1 MSTAKLSDNQAI
13 PAIKPRLMD
22 QVREELRVRHYAYR
36 TERTYIDWIKR
47 YIFYHQKRHPKDMG
61 PAEVRAFLGYLA
73 DQRNVAASTQNQA
86 LCALVF
92 LYKHVLEID
101 LGDLGD
107 VAWVKR
113 PPRLPAVLTVEEVT
127 DILSRL
133 TGVQS
138 LLGRLMYGTGMR
150 VIEALRLRVKDIDI
164 PRGQIVVRD
173 SKGGKDR
180 VAVLPRILIPELEAQ
195 IAKAKKLHDADLAAG
210 FGSVE
215 LPYALERKY
224 PKLPWSWHW
233 QFVFPSDV
241 LSQDPRSGITRRWH
255 LYPNILQRAIRKA
268 AREAGINKHVKT
280 HTLRHSFAT
289 HLLEAG
295 TDIRT
300 IQEMLGHEDLNTTM
314 IYTHVVKN
322 GPYGVASPLDRIG
335 GMIRNAPKTKPMET
349 NQATTHGASVD
360 EGNDQRPT
368 PPPVIS
374 DAGGLSSATP
384 QAGDATLPASTQ
396 TNDAAIAQAKQ
407 TQPIALA
414 EVAQK
419 QNTRMLTALVT
430 WWCHLFA
437 RWKS

>member
-1 MSTAKLSDNQAI
+1 MNASPTTSAPSALAQ
-13 PAIKPRLMD
+13 PPRLLD
-22 QVREELRVRHYAYR
+22 RVREELRVRHYAYR

-61 PAEVRAFLGYLA
+61 PVEVRAFLGFLA
-73 DQRNVAASTQNQA
+73 DQKNVAASTQNQA

-127 DILSRL
+127 EILSRL

-180 VAVLPRILIPELEAQ
+180 VAVLPRILIPELEEQ
-195 IAKAKKLHDADLAAG
+195 LAKAKKLHDADLAAG
-210 FGSVE
+210 YGSVE

-268 AREAGINKHVKT
+268 ARDAGINKHVKT

-289 HLLEAG
+289 HLLESG

-300 IQEMLGHEDLNTTM
+300 IQDMLGHEDLNTTM

-322 GPYGVASPLDRIG
+322 GPYGVASPLDRLAGQIEVPT
-335 GMIRNAPKTKPMET
+335 IESDPSPPPPKLPTIPESAPEPEQSLA
-349 NQATTHGASVD
+349 QATLSA
-360 EGNDQRPT
+360 PT
-368 PPPVIS
+368 PHRTRIAGFVSIVI
-374 DAGGLSSATP
+374 
-384 QAGDATLPASTQ
+384 
-396 TNDAAIAQAKQ
+396 AI
-407 TQPIALA
+407 ISRRLG
-414 EVAQK
+414 VVI
-419 QNTRMLTALVT
+419 RRV
-430 WWCHLFA
+430 
-437 RWKS
+437 KS

>member
-1 MSTAKLSDNQAI
+1 MFKEPTLCAPPCSQ
-13 PAIKPRLMD
+13 PPRLLD
-22 QVREELRVRHYAYR
+22 QVRQELRVRHYAYR

-92 LYKHVLEID
+92 LYKNVLEID

-195 IAKAKKLHDADLAAG
+195 IEKAKKLHDDDLAAG

-224 PKLPWSWHW
+224 PNLPWSWHW

-335 GMIRNAPKTKPMET
+335 GMIRNEARGAAECKDPMS
-349 NQATTHGASVD
+349 GPSSVMPQS
-360 EGNDQRPT
+360 GR
-368 PPPVIS
+368 
-374 DAGGLSSATP
+374 SSATP
-384 QAGDATLPASTQ
+384 GLDDASAPASPRTEIAMISEATQ
-396 TNDAAIAQAKQ
+396 KPPNTLTEFPPIKNTHLLAAIFSWWSH
-407 TQPIALA
+407 
-414 EVAQK
+414 
-419 QNTRMLTALVT
+419 LV
-430 WWCHLFA
+430 A
-437 RWKS
+437 RWKP

>member
-1 MSTAKLSDNQAI
+1 MKTGVTVHMT
-13 PAIKPRLMD
+13 PAPSRLLD
-22 QVREELRVRHYAYR
+22 RVREQLRVRHYAYR

-47 YIFYHQKRHPKDMG
+47 YIFYHQKRHPKEMG
-61 PAEVRAFLGYLA
+61 PVEVRAFLGYLA
-73 DQRNVAASTQNQA
+73 DQKNVAAATQNQA

-107 VAWVKR
+107 VAWVKK
-113 PPRLPAVLTVEEVT
+113 PPRLPAVLTVEEVMEV
-127 DILSRL
+127 LSRL
-133 TGVQS
+133 KGVQS

-150 VIEALRLRVKDIDI
+150 VIEVLRLRVKDVDI
-164 PRGQIVVRD
+164 SRGQIVVRD

-180 VAVLPRILIPELEAQ
+180 VAVLPRSLVLELEAQ
-195 IAKAKKLHDADLAAG
+195 IAHAKKRHDDDLAAG
-210 FGSVE
+210 YGSVE

-233 QFVFPSDV
+233 QFIFPSDF

-255 LYPNILQRAIRKA
+255 LHPNILQRAIRKA
-268 AREAGINKHVKT
+268 AGEAGINKHVKT

-322 GPYGVASPLDRIG
+322 GPYGVASPLDRLALKTG
-335 GMIRNAPKTKPMET
+335 APSVQSKPPQPE
-349 NQATTHGASVD
+349 
-360 EGNDQRPT
+360 
-368 PPPVIS
+368 PVKPAMPESIPE
-374 DAGGLSSATP
+374 ATP
-384 QAGDATLPASTQ
+384 GC
-396 TNDAAIAQAKQ
+396 AAAPPSSPERQEAWIARF
-407 TQPIALA
+407 ALGLVIV
-414 EVAQK
+414 VA
-419 QNTRMLTALVT
+419 RCLGWSRSA
-430 WWCHLFA
+430 
-437 RWKS
+437 